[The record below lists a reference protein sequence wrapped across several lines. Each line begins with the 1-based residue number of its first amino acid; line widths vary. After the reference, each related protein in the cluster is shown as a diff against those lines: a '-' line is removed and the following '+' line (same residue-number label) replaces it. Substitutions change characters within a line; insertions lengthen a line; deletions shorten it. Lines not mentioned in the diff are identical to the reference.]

1 MRPKATPAA
10 MHTAPMEMPA
20 IWPLERGGV
29 LGGASCVGVGVDV
42 AVDVVVVREVEELAF
57 VLLELLVGVAVV
69 NVVSVKDNVELPL
82 LLLVSVSV
90 SVAAMVVSVA
100 VGIGS
105 GVADDVMGAKV
116 RMPLCGPNLS
126 VAVMVPPLGLAT
138 AVLSL
143 QIWYALEKATS
154 VSTKSA
160 PSQIHTK
167 VRIQVNAPP
176 DSTALQKPTLRSPVR
191 HCSAPSPIV

>member
-1 MRPKATPAA
+1 

-20 IWPLERGGV
+20 IWPLERGRV

-57 VLLELLVGVAVV
+57 VLLELLVAVAVV
-69 NVVSVKDNVELPL
+69 NVVSVKDNVELL

-105 GVADDVMGAKV
+105 GVVDEVMGAKV

-154 VSTKSA
+154 ASTKSA
-160 PSQIHTK
+160 PPKFTQKSGYKSTHLQIPRRCRSQ
-167 VRIQVNAPP
+167 RCA
-176 DSTALQKPTLRSPVR
+176 RR
-191 HCSAPSPIV
+191 